1 MVKTCQ
7 GYTSFRKVALPW
19 ENPST
24 DPQFQILTL
33 VLTCISENLTLQT
46 IQNRKRNRNKFIA
59 DTGQKECR

>member
-7 GYTSFRKVALPW
+7 GYTSLREVALPW

-33 VLTCISENLTLQT
+33 VLTCISEKLTLQT
-46 IQNRKRNRNKFIA
+46 IQNREK
-59 DTGQKECR
+59 